1 MLGRE
6 VDEHGT
12 VTVVGCRISCHV
24 QTACSEGSL
33 TGGST
38 FSRNASRIKSGD
50 RPPEQVSGD
59 RRVQLKFRA

>member
-38 FSRNASRIKSGD
+38 FSRNASRIKSEIV
-50 RPPEQVSGD
+50 RPS
-59 RRVQLKFRA
+59 RSAATAAFN